1 MIHQNTIRS
10 YARRIAR
17 EFKPEK
23 IVLFGS
29 YAQGQPTKDS
39 DVDLMVIMAHKG
51 HSADAAVAVRQ
62 KLNAPFPLDLLVQ
75 SPDRIRKRLVMRDYF
90 LRDVMTN
97 GRVLYEAG
105 NKRMD

>member
-1 MIHQNTIRS
+1 MIHPNTIRS

-29 YAQGQPTKDS
+29 YAQGRPTKDS
-39 DVDLMVIMAHKG
+39 DVDLMVVMSHKG

-62 KLNAPFPLDLLVQ
+62 KLNAPFPLDLLVR
-75 SPDRIRKRLVMRDYF
+75 SPLMVRRRLKMRDYF